1 MDKIIINLVKIQLQ
15 LKILHWQTDS
25 YAAHKAFG
33 KTYEQLD
40 LLIDALVEAHQGK
53 KGKIYYETPVLE
65 LTNIDDI
72 NVNELL
78 EMSASYISTTV
89 TDMLKSPDDTDC
101 ANIKDEI
108 LAEINKLRYL
118 LTLK

>member
-1 MDKIIINLVKIQLQ
+1 MDKVIINLVKIQTQ
-15 LKILHWQTDS
+15 LRILHWQTDS

-53 KGKIYYETPVLE
+53 NGKIIYETPTLE
-65 LTNIDDI
+65 LVNINDINID
-72 NVNELL
+72 ELL
-78 EMSASYISTTV
+78 KMSANYISTTM
-89 TDMLKSPDDTDC
+89 TDMFNTPEDTDC

>member
-15 LKILHWQTDS
+15 LKILHWQTKS

-53 KGKIYYETPVLE
+53 YGPINFTSPVLE
-65 LTNIDDI
+65 LKNSNDI
-72 NVNELL
+72 EVNELL
-78 EMSASYISTTV
+78 EMSARYISTTV
-89 TDMLKSPDDTDC
+89 AEELSSAEDTDC

-118 LTLK
+118 LTLN